1 MEKSERTV
9 AELVLDQLSLFGV
22 KRIYGVVGD
31 AIIGLI
37 DALAK
42 QDQIQFI
49 AVKHESTAA
58 FMASAEAKLTGGL
71 AVCTA
76 TMGPGAAN
84 LLNGLGDAYAD
95 RAPVLA
101 ITGQAPTDKIGT
113 EFPQYV
119 DQQELMKPFASFS
132 ATLANQDATVE
143 VLSRA
148 VQKSLGQRVVTHL
161 SIPKDLFLEYTS
173 VVPRALSEHIEGFSS
188 FTTESLSKATSI
200 MKTAK
205 RPMILAGSGA
215 AAASEEVEKLAE
227 VWGAGILTS
236 LGGKGLLDES
246 SPHLLQGIGEG
257 GNPYA
262 AEILKDA
269 DVVLLAGTA
278 WWPEGYVPSDAEI
291 IQIDTHFDKIEKS
304 IPVKLG
310 INGSSEEVLPLLR
323 ETLRGFNRAEDW
335 VDRCREAKQ
344 KWAEQNE
351 QEGNTAGSPVHP
363 SRIMRALDRT
373 VAADAVLAI
382 DTGDVTVWLNR
393 NFRQKQQKT
402 LLSGYWRTMG
412 FGLPAAMAAKLE
424 QPEKQ
429 VVAIVGDGGLQ
440 MTLADLTT
448 ATRYGLDITVIVL
461 NNGSLQME
469 RDKINVMGKQEVG
482 VDLTNPDF
490 VKIAEACGWKG
501 FHVAT
506 DQDLESV
513 LESAINTKAP
523 ALVDIQTSQAFF
535 PETT

>member
-1 MEKSERTV
+1 MENSERTV

-31 AIIGLI
+31 AIVGLI

-58 FMASAEAKLTGGL
+58 FMASAEAKLTGRL

-95 RAPVLA
+95 KAPVLA
-101 ITGQAPTDKIGT
+101 ITGQAPTEKIGT

-132 ATLANQDATVE
+132 ANLASQDAIIELLHRAACKSVE
-143 VLSRA
+143 
-148 VQKSLGQRVVTHL
+148 QRVVTHL
-161 SIPKDLFLEYTS
+161 SIPKDLFMVSSLKA
-173 VVPRALSEHIEGFSS
+173 PRPLPKRIDGVSY
-188 FTTESLSKATSI
+188 FTKESLIEATSI

-215 AAASEEVEKLAE
+215 AAASEEVEMLGE
-227 VWGAGILTS
+227 MWGAGILTS

-262 AEILKDA
+262 ADILKDA

-278 WWPEGYVPSDAEI
+278 WWPEGYVPSDAQI

-310 INGSSEEVLPLLR
+310 ITGSTEEVLPLLR
-323 ETLRGFNRAEDW
+323 EGLQGFSRAEEW
-335 VDRCREAKQ
+335 VDRCLKAKQ

-351 QEGNTAGSPVHP
+351 QEGNSAGSPVHP
-363 SRIMRALDRT
+363 SRIMRALERT
-373 VAADAVLAI
+373 IDADAILAV
-382 DTGDVTVWLNR
+382 DTGDGTVWLNR
-393 NFRQKQQKT
+393 NFRQKQQKV
-402 LLSGYWRTMG
+402 LFSGYWRTMG

-424 QPEKQ
+424 KPEKQ

-448 ATRYGLDITVIVL
+448 ATRYGLNITVIVL

-469 RDKINVMGKQEVG
+469 RDKINVMDKKEIG

-506 DQDLESV
+506 DQELESM
-513 LESAINTKAP
+513 LETALKIKAP
-523 ALVDIQTSQAFF
+523 TLVDIQTSQAFF
-535 PETT
+535 PETN

>member
-58 FMASAEAKLTGGL
+58 FMASAEAKLTGRL
-71 AVCTA
+71 AVCMA

-84 LLNGLGDAYAD
+84 LLNGLGDAFAD
-95 RAPVLA
+95 KAPVLA

-119 DQQELMKPFASFS
+119 DQQELMKPFVSFS
-132 ATLANQDATVE
+132 ATLAHPDATVE

-148 VQKSLGQRVVTHL
+148 VQKSLAQRVVTHL
-161 SIPKDLFLEYTS
+161 AIPKDLFMERTT
-173 VVPRALSEHIEGFSS
+173 VAPRALPEQIKGSSS
-188 FTTESLSKATSI
+188 FTTDSLSQAITM

-215 AAASEEVEKLAE
+215 AAAPEELEKLAE
-227 VWGAGILTS
+227 LWGAGILTS

-262 AEILKDA
+262 ADVLKDA

-278 WWPEGYVPSDAEI
+278 WWPEGYVPSDAQI
-291 IQIDTHFDKIEKS
+291 IQIDTHFDKMEKS

-310 INGSSEEVLPLLR
+310 ITGSTEEVLPLLR
-323 ETLRGFNRAEDW
+323 ESLQGFTRAEKW
-335 VDRCREAKQ
+335 VDSCREAKQ

-363 SRIMRALDRT
+363 SRIMRALDRS
-373 VAADAVLAI
+373 VDADAVLAV

-393 NFRQKQQKT
+393 NFRQKQQRT
-402 LLSGYWRTMG
+402 LFSGYWRTMG

-448 ATRYGLDITVIVL
+448 ATRYGLDITVIVI

-469 RDKINVMGKQEVG
+469 RDKIHVMDKQEVG

-501 FHVAT
+501 FHVAS
-506 DQDLESV
+506 DQDLESM
-513 LESAINTKAP
+513 LESALTTKAP